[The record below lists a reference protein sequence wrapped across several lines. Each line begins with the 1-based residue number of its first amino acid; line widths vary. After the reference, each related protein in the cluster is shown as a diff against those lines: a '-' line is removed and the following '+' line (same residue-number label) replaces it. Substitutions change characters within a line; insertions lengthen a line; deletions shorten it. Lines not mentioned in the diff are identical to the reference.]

1 MSPVQSTPEANSR
14 YTSVAIF
21 LHWVM
26 AVGVVAL
33 VVVGL
38 TMTHVKLPLLKKF
51 QLYQLHK
58 SIGITILLAAFVRL
72 GWRLTHRPPPLPAQ
86 MTKLE
91 RTAAEGGHL
100 VLYGF
105 LFGLPLTGWALV
117 SASVLS
123 LPTVLY
129 GVLPWPHLP
138 VLSTLDDKAPVEAF
152 LKQLHAVGAW
162 LLITVIVGHTAAA
175 LQHHVIQSDGVLLR
189 MLPGW
194 GRRSSQIKLSVKGT
208 SP

>member
-1 MSPVQSTPEANSR
+1 
-14 YTSVAIF
+14 
-21 LHWVM
+21 
-26 AVGVVAL
+26 
-33 VVVGL
+33 
-38 TMTHVKLPLLKKF
+38 
-51 QLYQLHK
+51 
-58 SIGITILLAAFVRL
+58 VRL

-105 LFGLPLTGWALV
+105 LFALPLTGWALV

-175 LQHHVIQSDGVLLR
+175 LRHHGFQQDGVLLR
-189 MLPGW
+189 MLPSW

-208 SP
+208 PP